1 MNNGFVMYQWGLT
14 PGLKNLKLLPDGCGR
29 FTRLMRM
36 LVDKDK
42 QSAGKYLLI
51 FLDFM
56 YILCSHYLNIM
67 ENTEWIIT
75 KRLQLQNF

>member
-1 MNNGFVMYQWGLT
+1 M
-14 PGLKNLKLLPDGCGR
+14 PDGSGR
-29 FTRLMRM
+29 FTRLMGM
-36 LVDKDK
+36 LVDKNK

-56 YILCSHYLNIM
+56 YILCSHILNIM
-67 ENTEWIIT
+67 ENMKWIVT